1 MAKIIYEP
9 HPISP
14 ARKAKLQ
21 AEGYKIIDAIFAP
34 AGTPIHEKLDTE
46 EAAIEPEAEPEDTLV
61 AYEAEAE
68 VDEAAETSDEPVEE
82 VIVEVAAK
90 RKRSKKG

>member
-1 MAKIIYEP
+1 MKVIYEP
-9 HPISP
+9 HPINP

-34 AGTPIHEKLDTE
+34 AGTPIHKKLDTE
-46 EAAIEPEAEPEDTLV
+46 EVAIEPEAEPEDTLV
-61 AYEAEAE
+61 AYGAEAEA
-68 VDEAAETSDEPVEE
+68 DEAAETPDEPVEE

>member
-21 AEGYKIIDAIFAP
+21 ADGYKIMDAIFAP
-34 AGTPIHEKLDTE
+34 AGTPIHQKLDTE
-46 EAAIEPEAEPEDTLV
+46 EASVEPEAKPENTPVAYEPEAEIE
-61 AYEAEAE
+61 
-68 VDEAAETSDEPVEE
+68 EAAEKLDEPVEE
-82 VIVEVAAK
+82 YIAEVASK
-90 RKRSKKG
+90 YKRSKKG

>member
-34 AGTPIHEKLDTE
+34 AGTPVHQKLDIEEYVE
-46 EAAIEPEAEPEDTLV
+46 EAAELEIEVELEAVDEPEEDAPIAHETK
-61 AYEAEAE
+61 EAP
-68 VDEAAETSDEPVEE
+68 SKPL
-82 VIVEVAAK
+82 K
-90 RKRSKKG
+90 RGRPKKD